1 MDRVSARSG
10 GRKTERAGI
19 RDAAKKNP
27 LLKNGFYRTT
37 CWSPARTHVDTKEGT
52 MFNFIIN
59 RKNSVPRPS
68 LYCVWI
74 RAHEGENAPLIRV
87 WIDPSMSIFDSQAK
101 VHEPDL
107 AAAQAEAEA
116 ALTHEGNS

>member
-1 MDRVSARSG
+1 MRRWSLVRTRVDS
-10 GRKTERAGI
+10 
-19 RDAAKKNP
+19 
-27 LLKNGFYRTT
+27 
-37 CWSPARTHVDTKEGT
+37 KEGI
-52 MFNFIIN
+52 MFDFIFN

-87 WIDPSMSIFDSQAK
+87 WIDPSMSMFDSQAM

-107 AAAQAEAEA
+107 AAARAEAEA
-116 ALTHEGNS
+116 TLTYESNP

>member
-1 MDRVSARSG
+1 
-10 GRKTERAGI
+10 
-19 RDAAKKNP
+19 
-27 LLKNGFYRTT
+27 
-37 CWSPARTHVDTKEGT
+37 
-52 MFNFIIN
+52 MFDFILN

-87 WIDPSMSIFDSQAK
+87 WIDPAMSMFDSQAR

-107 AAAQAEAEA
+107 AAARAEVEGAFING
-116 ALTHEGNS
+116 GNS

>member
-1 MDRVSARSG
+1 
-10 GRKTERAGI
+10 
-19 RDAAKKNP
+19 
-27 LLKNGFYRTT
+27 
-37 CWSPARTHVDTKEGT
+37 
-52 MFNFIIN
+52 MFDFIFN

-87 WIDPSMSIFDSQAK
+87 WIDPSMSMFDSQAK

-107 AAAQAEAEA
+107 AAARAETQGVLA
-116 ALTHEGNS
+116 HEGDS

>member
-1 MDRVSARSG
+1 M
-10 GRKTERAGI
+10 EGI
-19 RDAAKKNP
+19 
-27 LLKNGFYRTT
+27 
-37 CWSPARTHVDTKEGT
+37 
-52 MFNFIIN
+52 MFDFIIN
-59 RKNSVPRPS
+59 RRNSGRKNSGHKNSVPRPS

-87 WIDPSMSIFDSQAK
+87 WIDPSMSMFDSQAR

-107 AAAQAEAEA
+107 AAARAEAEA